1 MVTRDYGTEMTGVD
15 GVFVILVYDVGEER
29 VARVL
34 KKCRQ
39 YLYWVQNS
47 VFEGDIT
54 PGRLKRLKK
63 ELEDLIH
70 EKEDSVVIYEFGST
84 KYGRREVIG
93 LDKGGQETVL

>member
-1 MVTRDYGTEMTGVD
+1 MIA
-15 GVFVILVYDVGEER
+15 VFVVLVYDANVRR
-29 VARVL
+29 VTRVL

-63 ELEDLIH
+63 ELADLIDP
-70 EKEDSVVIYEFGST
+70 EEDSIIVYEFGST
-84 KYGRREVIG
+84 RYARRGIIG
-93 LDKGGQETVL
+93 LEKGNRDIVL